1 MDINQIYSIVNSVTA
16 QAMGS
21 TAIAVIDE
29 QSLIS
34 LGNDVLSSQ
43 TNTDNWTK
51 TLIQRIGKTIISQRR
66 YSPEMKRMLRDNF
79 EWGAI
84 VQKIKVD
91 MPTAEKDD
99 SFDIANGETVDPWVV
114 SKQNV
119 HQKLFVTE
127 TPWQTHISIQRVHL
141 KEAFTSNSAMSSF
154 ISAYF
159 GEVQNFLN
167 VALEQLS
174 MNTLNN
180 YIAELNGGTR
190 EIKLVT
196 KYNTAMGTSL
206 TKETALHSDD
216 FLRFCIKEIKLA
228 SDKMVRMTKGVFN
241 DGTTTRHTPKE
252 LQNMYVLSDFERS
265 LETVT
270 QFQAFH
276 DEYVRLSG
284 YETIPFFQDIQSPD
298 AIHVKRASDGTE
310 TNMTGIIACL
320 FDYEALGTYRTDEW
334 SASTGLNARGGY
346 INYYWHLKDMYF
358 NDLSENFVVF
368 TLN

>member
-1 MDINQIYSIVNSVTA
+1 MDINQIYGIVNSVTA

-66 YSPEMKRMLRDNF
+66 YSHEIKRMLRDNF

-91 MPTAEKDD
+91 MPEAEKDD
-99 SFDIANGETVDPWVV
+99 SFDIANGESVDQWVV
-114 SKQNV
+114 NKQNV

-141 KEAFTSNSAMSSF
+141 KEAFTSNGAMSSF

-167 VALEQLS
+167 VALEQLA
-174 MNTLNN
+174 MNALNN
-180 YIAELNGGTR
+180 YIAEIWSGTR

-196 KYNTAMGTSL
+196 MYNTLMGTSL
-206 TKETALHSDD
+206 TANTALESDE
-216 FLRFCIKEIKLA
+216 FLRFSIKQIKLV
-228 SDKMVRMTKGVFN
+228 SDKMTRMTKGVYN

-252 LQNMYVLSDFERS
+252 LQNLYVLSDFERS
-265 LETVT
+265 LETVV
-270 QFQAFH
+270 QYQAFH
-276 DEYVRLSG
+276 DEYVSLNG
-284 YETIPFFQDIQSPD
+284 YEKVPFWQSISSPNS
-298 AIHVKRASDGTE
+298 IIVKKASSGTQISG
-310 TNMTGIIACL
+310 NQIMACL
-320 FDYEALGTYRTDEW
+320 FDYEALGIYRTDEW

-368 TLN
+368 TLR

>member
-1 MDINQIYSIVNSVTA
+1 MDINQIYGIVNSITA

-91 MPTAEKDD
+91 MPEAEKDD
-99 SFDIANGETVDPWVV
+99 SFDIANGETVDQWVV
-114 SKQNV
+114 NKQNV

-141 KEAFTSNSAMSSF
+141 KEAFTSNGAMSSF

-174 MNTLNN
+174 MNALNN
-180 YIAELNGGTR
+180 YIGEIIDSNR

-196 KYNTAMGTSL
+196 QYNTLTGASL
-206 TKETALHSDD
+206 TTQTCLQSDD
-216 FLRFCIKEIKLA
+216 FLRYAIKQIKLI
-228 SDKMVRMTKGVFN
+228 SDRMVRMTKGVYN
-241 DGTTTRHTPKE
+241 DGTTTRHTPKN
-252 LQNMYVLSDFERS
+252 LQNLYVLSDFERS
-265 LETVT
+265 LETVV
-270 QFQAFH
+270 QYQAFH
-276 DEYVRLSG
+276 DEYVSLSG
-284 YETIPFFQDIQSPD
+284 YETVPFWQDIKSVF
-298 AIHVKRASDGTE
+298 AISINRASDGKKID
-310 TNMTGIIACL
+310 NGSVVCCL
-320 FDYEALGTYRTDEW
+320 FDYEALGIYRTDEW

-368 TLN
+368 TLR

>member
-1 MDINQIYSIVNSVTA
+1 MDINQIYGIVNSVTA

-29 QSLIS
+29 KSLIS

-66 YSPEMKRMLRDNF
+66 YSPEIKRMLRDNF
-79 EWGAI
+79 EWGAV

-91 MPTAEKDD
+91 MPQAEKDD
-99 SFDIANGETVDPWVV
+99 SFDIANGETVDQWVV
-114 SKQNV
+114 NKQNV

-141 KEAFTSNSAMSSF
+141 KEAFTSNGAMSSF

-167 VALEQLS
+167 VALEQLA
-174 MNTLNN
+174 MNTINN
-180 YIAELNGGTR
+180 YVLEIQGGTR

-196 KYNTAMGTSL
+196 NYNTLMGTSL
-206 TKETALHSDD
+206 TRQTALQSND
-216 FLRFCIKEIKLA
+216 FLRYAIKQIKLV
-228 SDKMVRMTKGVFN
+228 SDKMTRMTKGVFN

-252 LQNMYVLSDFERS
+252 LQNLYVLSDFERS
-265 LETVT
+265 LETVV
-270 QFQAFH
+270 QYQAFH
-276 DEYVRLSG
+276 DEYVSLSG
-284 YETIPFFQDIQSPD
+284 YETIPFWQSINEPMR
-298 AIHVKRASDGTE
+298 IFSKKASDGTQS
-310 TNMTGIIACL
+310 NNVAVVACL
-320 FDYEALGTYRTDEW
+320 FDYDALGIYRTDEW